1 MTVEVDKLDIAKLVS
16 VSASLNDLKTKLDDL
31 DVGELKAVSMYITK
45 LKHVVKNEVVKNTK
59 LNTLKT
65 KVNELDKKIFRC
77 DFFNSHYSIQ
87 QIDKSLRKNLEMLIK
102 KKKKPDVSALSDCN
116 WTRTLNHVAIWQVY
130 LNG

>member
-31 DVGELKAVSMYITK
+31 DVGELKTVSMYMTK

-65 KVNELDKKIFRC
+65 KVNELDKEIFRC

-102 KKKKPDVSALSDCN
+102 KNKN
-116 WTRTLNHVAIWQVY
+116 QTLVH
-130 LNG
+130 